1 MKLLLL
7 RQREEANPLQRHEVK
22 GGKDEVLI
30 RTHPFFLK
38 RDFSKRLLNDE
49 FQKFWE
55 KKKNVKIPL
64 SAIWLVQRDF
74 YVYYIKSEILL
85 LVLHSLHDNLEVITT
100 LQDDILQEV

>member
-1 MKLLLL
+1 MLLY
-7 RQREEANPLQRHEVK
+7 N
-22 GGKDEVLI
+22 I

-64 SAIWLVQRDF
+64 SAIWFVQRDF
-74 YVYYIKSEILL
+74 FVYYIKSEIYF
-85 LVLHSLHDNLEVITT
+85 SFFTAFMI
-100 LQDDILQEV
+100 ISK

>member
-1 MKLLLL
+1 MLLY
-7 RQREEANPLQRHEVK
+7 N
-22 GGKDEVLI
+22 I

-64 SAIWLVQRDF
+64 SAIRLVQRDF
-74 YVYYIKSEILL
+74 FVYYIKYTGFTFRS
-85 LVLHSLHDNLEVITT
+85 SLPS
-100 LQDDILQEV
+100 

>member
-1 MKLLLL
+1 MLLY
-7 RQREEANPLQRHEVK
+7 NIK
-22 GGKDEVLI
+22 
-30 RTHPFFLK
+30 THPFFFK

-55 KKKNVKIPL
+55 KKNVKIPL

-74 YVYYIKSEILL
+74 SFIIQVYYIKSEILL
-85 LVLHSLHDNLEVITT
+85 LVLHCLHDDLEVITT

>member
-1 MKLLLL
+1 MLLY
-7 RQREEANPLQRHEVK
+7 NIK
-22 GGKDEVLI
+22 
-30 RTHPFFLK
+30 THPFFLK

-55 KKKNVKIPL
+55 KKKNEKIPL

-74 YVYYIKSEILL
+74 FVLLYQVRNLL
-85 LVLHSLHDNLEVITT
+85 LVLHCLHDDFKVITT

>member
-1 MKLLLL
+1 MLLY
-7 RQREEANPLQRHEVK
+7 NIK
-22 GGKDEVLI
+22 
-30 RTHPFFLK
+30 THPFFLK

-74 YVYYIKSEILL
+74 FRLL
-85 LVLHSLHDNLEVITT
+85 FKFIISSPRFTSRSSLPS
-100 LQDDILQEV
+100 

>member
-1 MKLLLL
+1 MLLY
-7 RQREEANPLQRHEVK
+7 NIK
-22 GGKDEVLI
+22 
-30 RTHPFFLK
+30 THPFFLK

-74 YVYYIKSEILL
+74 FVYYIKYTGFTFRS
-85 LVLHSLHDNLEVITT
+85 SLPS
-100 LQDDILQEV
+100 

>member
-1 MKLLLL
+1 MLLY
-7 RQREEANPLQRHEVK
+7 N
-22 GGKDEVLI
+22 I

-74 YVYYIKSEILL
+74 FVYYIKSEIYF
-85 LVLHSLHDNLEVITT
+85 SFFTAFMI
-100 LQDDILQEV
+100 ISR

>member
-1 MKLLLL
+1 MMLLY
-7 RQREEANPLQRHEVK
+7 NIK
-22 GGKDEVLI
+22 
-30 RTHPFFLK
+30 THPFFLK

-74 YVYYIKSEILL
+74 FVYYIKSEIYF
-85 LVLHSLHDNLEVITT
+85 SFFTAFMMISK
-100 LQDDILQEV
+100 

>member
-1 MKLLLL
+1 MLLY
-7 RQREEANPLQRHEVK
+7 NIK
-22 GGKDEVLI
+22 
-30 RTHPFFLK
+30 THPFFLK

-74 YVYYIKSEILL
+74 SFIISSPRFYFSFFTAFMMISK
-85 LVLHSLHDNLEVITT
+85 
-100 LQDDILQEV
+100 

>member
-1 MKLLLL
+1 MLLY
-7 RQREEANPLQRHEVK
+7 N
-22 GGKDEVLI
+22 I

-74 YVYYIKSEILL
+74 FVYYIKTEIYF
-85 LVLHSLHDNLEVITT
+85 SFFTAFMI
-100 LQDDILQEV
+100 ISK